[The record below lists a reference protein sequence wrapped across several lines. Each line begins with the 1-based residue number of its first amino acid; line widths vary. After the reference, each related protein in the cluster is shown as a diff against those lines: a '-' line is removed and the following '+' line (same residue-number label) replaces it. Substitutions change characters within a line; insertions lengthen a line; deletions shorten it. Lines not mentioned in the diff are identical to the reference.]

1 MRLYDKNE
9 EDQGDPN
16 IDVLCRYGVSNIP
29 IAYPQGQLFR
39 GNDGDI
45 IRQGKDKRTKI
56 VLIVLCQFFHPLSIA
71 IPPDFTHNER
81 TAFFQP
87 VLMLQE
93 RNVLLM
99 VSHMVLFQPYIEQTL
114 TQEAVDAGFV
124 GAPARNVEALL
135 DFAEDVEEPRA
146 VSVEEVT
153 AHDEH
158 VEHVCPGAVHDRFEG
173 NLVLRIAFLDDGFRE
188 VEAFRVVCVVV
199 VRTVALDV
207 VAAFARHDDGRL
219 REQFFPVALCQDFV
233 LACFD
238 AADFAAREVAAVVYE
253 PDVVGR
259 QVFPGPVEAG
269 EFAVVRV
276 FRADVVAGV
285 IAWEA
290 YLLFARVADV
300 NRQVAGVRRHP
311 VRLVRRDQYLD
322 VH

>member
-1 MRLYDKNE
+1 MVFAAEFAQQECSAL
-9 EDQGDPN
+9 
-16 IDVLCRYGVSNIP
+16 
-29 IAYPQGQLFR
+29 
-39 GNDGDI
+39 
-45 IRQGKDKRTKI
+45 
-56 VLIVLCQFFHPLSIA
+56 
-71 IPPDFTHNER
+71 
-81 TAFFQP
+81 FQP
-87 VLMLQE
+87 VLWFQE
-93 RNVLLM
+93 GD
-99 VSHMVLFQPYIEQTL
+99 VLFLVGDVVGFEPDIEQEL
-114 TQEAVDAGFV
+114 ADEAVDAGFV
-124 GAPARNVEALL
+124 GAPARDVEALL
-135 DFAEDVEEPRA
+135 DFTEDVEEPRA

-158 VEHVCPGAVHDRFEG
+158 VEHVCPGAVHDGLEG
-173 NLVLRIAFLDDGFRE
+173 CLVLRIAFPDDGFRE
-188 VEAFRVVCVVV
+188 VEAFRVVRVVI

-207 VAAFARHDDGRL
+207 VATFARHDDGRL
-219 REQFFPVALCQDFV
+219 REPFFPVALCQDFV
-233 LACFD
+233 PACFD

-253 PDVVGR
+253 PDVVGG

-285 IAWEA
+285 VAWEA